1 MSRELWAKWYSKEAF
16 LLIRYLRSLRFGKCT
31 VEVHEKQPVKI
42 WQPEKEINLSREA
55 AQDAGNIDELPGL
68 STE

>member
-1 MSRELWAKWYSKEAF
+1 M
-16 LLIRYLRSLRFGKCT
+16 LIRYLRSLRFGKCT
-31 VEVHEKQPVKI
+31 VEVHEKQPVRI

-55 AQDAGNIDELPGL
+55 GQDAGNFEELSGI